1 MIDLDIIK
9 QHEGLSLKA
18 YKCPAN
24 VPTIGYGN
32 TFYEDGSRVN
42 MGDVITLK
50 QAHDLLLNISLKYFL
65 QNMKLPEGLSDNQK
79 SALLSLVY
87 NIGLGAW
94 NKSTIR
100 RKVLANPHDATITA
114 EFMKWDKAGGKKLK
128 GLTTR
133 RAAEAKLYFK

>member
-32 TFYEDGSRVN
+32 TFYENGSRVN
-42 MGDVITLK
+42 MGDVITK
-50 QAHDLLLNISLKYFL
+50 EQAHDLLLSISLKYFL

-100 RKVLANPHDATITA
+100 RKVLENPHDATITS

>member
-65 QNMKLPEGLSDNQK
+65 QNMKLPEGLNDNQK

-94 NKSTIR
+94 NKSTMR

>member
-18 YKCPAN
+18 YLCPAK

-32 TFYEDGSRVN
+32 TFYEDGSRVQ

-50 QAHDLLLNISLKYFL
+50 QADDLLLNISLKYFL
-65 QNMKLPEGLSDNQK
+65 QNMRLQSGLTDNQQ

-94 NKSTIR
+94 NKSTMR
-100 RKVLANPHDATITA
+100 RKVLANQNDPTITA

-128 GLTTR
+128 GLTNR